1 MMQVPHV
8 KIILAFCGVGLGGY
22 ALLCGWV
29 VIWSKDATL
38 LGDVIGT
45 WKSFAVGA
53 FSFWV
58 GSSLGGKAK
67 DGSPS
72 GKPDDPVNVKETE
85 PQP

>member
-8 KIILAFCGVGLGGY
+8 KIILAFCAVGLGGY
-22 ALLCGWV
+22 ALLCLWV
-29 VIWSKDATL
+29 VLVSRDATL

-67 DGSPS
+67 ADAPT
-72 GKPDDPVNVKETE
+72 GKPDDPVSVKETE